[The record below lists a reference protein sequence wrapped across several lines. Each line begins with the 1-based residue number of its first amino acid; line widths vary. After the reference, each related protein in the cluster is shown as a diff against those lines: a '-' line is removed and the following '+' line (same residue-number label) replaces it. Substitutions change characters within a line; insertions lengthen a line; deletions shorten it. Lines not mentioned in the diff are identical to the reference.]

1 MPFAAQLDLDA
12 GTEATLCALAG
23 QLAAIPGLETV
34 HQIGDVH
41 HLSLGVYDELPLDRF
56 LPKLTSFAATLTPMD
71 VRLATLG
78 SFPGVRSILF
88 IGPVVTVELLDL
100 HRRFHHEF
108 AAFAS
113 SCWNHSRPGA
123 GCLKSRWRW
132 TPHPRR
138 FGREWQTAL
147 NGGSRHKPGWTLSG

>member
-1 MPFAAQLDLDA
+1 MPFTVQLDLDA
-12 GTEATLCALAG
+12 GTEAALCALAG
-23 QLAAIPGLETV
+23 DLAAIPGLETA

-56 LPKLTSFAATLTPMD
+56 LPKLAGFAATLKPMD

-88 IGPVVTVELLDL
+88 IGPVVTADLLDL
-100 HRRFHHEF
+100 HRRFHDEF
-108 AAFAS
+108 AACAS
-113 SCWNHSRPGA
+113 SCWDQYRPGA
-123 GCLKSRWRW
+123 WGLTSRWRW

-138 FGREWQTAL
+138 CGREWQNAS
-147 NGGSRHKPGWTLSG
+147 NGGSRRKPDWTLSG